1 ERDSDIGR
9 HPKYFFPQIDN
20 HKFRFALGLDLELA
34 RFAHNFNASVFGIA
48 ISLNLKFDRHLEQIE
63 ILLDLSQNFV
73 TVLLPQNGVLELEF
87 GNAAA
92 IQPLIEEVPQ
102 IPAAGLRR
110 YLLKT
115 LCRDRCSFELVQI
128 CCENLIQVVT
138 TCNLSQHSQ

>member
-1 ERDSDIGR
+1 MRINIDCFLILIDRIVVFALVGEFLAAVNQDRDSDIGR
-9 HPKYFFPQIDN
+9 HPKYFFPRIDN

-73 TVLLPQNGVLELEF
+73 TVLLPKNGVLELEF

-110 YLLKT
+110 
-115 LCRDRCSFELVQI
+115 
-128 CCENLIQVVT
+128 
-138 TCNLSQHSQ
+138 

>member
-48 ISLNLKFDRHLEQIE
+48 VSLNLKFDRHLEQIE

-73 TVLLPQNGVLELEF
+73 TVLLPKNGVLELEF
-87 GNAAA
+87 WNAAA
-92 IQPLIEEVPQ
+92 IQPLIDEVSK
-102 IPAAGLRR
+102 ISYGGVHRAL
-110 YLLKT
+110 
-115 LCRDRCSFELVQI
+115 
-128 CCENLIQVVT
+128 
-138 TCNLSQHSQ
+138 